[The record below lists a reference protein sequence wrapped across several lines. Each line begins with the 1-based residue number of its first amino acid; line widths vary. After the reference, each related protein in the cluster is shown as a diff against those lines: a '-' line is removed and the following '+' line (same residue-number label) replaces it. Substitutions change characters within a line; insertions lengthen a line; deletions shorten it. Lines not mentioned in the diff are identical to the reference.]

1 MCFSIGLLEGCPMFI
16 VSIVSLTSF
25 FNYVMMNIVL
35 ESCRNP
41 SSILMAITPSPSHL
55 PATS

>member
-35 ESCRNP
+35 NHVDTRRP
-41 SSILMAITPSPSHL
+41 F
-55 PATS
+55 